1 MPKFYKS
8 QNQVLA
14 EESKNA
20 LLNLDVQKWNLND
33 DEIVYHKQFD
43 KDMLPPNQRKKT
55 FEEVVLGF
63 HKLNA
68 IAESMRCLHC
78 ERR

>member
-1 MPKFYKS
+1 MINFK
-8 QNQVLA
+8 
-14 EESKNA
+14 EEVEKRKDQLIQDIETLCAIPSVY
-20 LLNLDVQKWNLND
+20 DE
-33 DEIVYHKQFD
+33 DEIVYHKQFE

>member
-1 MPKFYKS
+1 MNKG
-8 QNQVLA
+8 
-14 EESKNA
+14 
-20 LLNLDVQKWNLND
+20 QKIDIPSVYDD

-43 KDMLPPNQRKKT
+43 KDMLPPNHRKNT
-55 FEEVVLGF
+55 FDEVVLGF